1 MSAKGALKK
10 YGVSILLTLVI
21 IGIVFLIGPAAALIL
36 SIDGI
41 MVGPGSVMFNLNFD
55 IGPGEL
61 IPGGFTVNINGDT
74 CQFDQD
80 ANPLG
85 GALCAQLSCQV
96 LEKSSSMF
104 GQFNANGFFDGYG
117 YGYGYRYGY
126 GYENGELRYKCTWRG
141 PCAQTGTLT
150 IFFTTTVDG
159 MDFSSASQMVDLI
172 PQSCGGTNSGG
183 GGGGQGYCCDPVV
196 NFAKWRCCQKA
207 YIARIQC
214 CAQPQH
220 PDCSR
225 YCKLLECIKPYVMDP
240 IVGRCVLGS
249 QNEPGTYN
257 TGSSSQLTPTPQGG
271 STGQSTN
278 MGGTGGTGGQPGG
291 SSDGGMGAGTIW
303 AIILALLGLG
313 FLAWFLSR
321 RS

>member
-1 MSAKGALKK
+1 MKK

-36 SIDGI
+36 SIDGV
-41 MVGPGSVMFNLNFD
+41 MVGPGTVMFNLNFD

-61 IPGGFTVNINGDT
+61 IPGGFTVDIDGST
-74 CQFDQD
+74 CSFDQD

-85 GALCAQLSCQV
+85 GPLCPQISCVV

-126 GYENGELRYKCTWRG
+126 GYEDGELRYKCTWNA
-141 PCAQTGTLT
+141 PCAQTGVIAISFSTE
-150 IFFTTTVDG
+150 VDG
-159 MDFSSASQMVDLI
+159 MTFTSPGTLVALI
-172 PQSCGGTNSGG
+172 PKSCGGTSSGG

-225 YCKLLECIKPYVMDP
+225 YCELMECIKPYVMDP
-240 IVGRCVLGS
+240 IGGKCIMPS
-249 QNEPGTYN
+249 QNEPGTGAFGQG
-257 TGSSSQLTPTPQGG
+257 GSAVTPTPQGG
-271 STGQSTN
+271 STGTGQSTN
-278 MGGTGGTGGQPGG
+278 MGGG
-291 SSDGGMGAGTIW
+291 SDGGLDGSGGSDNNW
-303 AIILALLGLG
+303 PLWLLLLLALIIAG
-313 FLAWFLSR
+313 FVYWRTR